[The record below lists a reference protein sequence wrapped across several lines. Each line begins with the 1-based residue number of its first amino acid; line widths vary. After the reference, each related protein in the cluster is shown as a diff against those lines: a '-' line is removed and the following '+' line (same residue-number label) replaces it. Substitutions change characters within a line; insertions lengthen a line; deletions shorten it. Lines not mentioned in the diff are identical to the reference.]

1 MIVNNQ
7 ILNQEIRKTSL
18 LVYLFFIRG
27 FYMKKILIC
36 IGLALTLS
44 ACGSDHI
51 IRFNLSQQQNVNTT
65 PSYEGRSHFF
75 FWGMWQERDYNLM
88 NVCPVRGINSVETHW
103 TFYDSLMGG
112 LTMGIYAPESYAVYC
127 N

>member
-1 MIVNNQ
+1 MIVNNH

-75 FWGMWQERDYNLM
+75 FWGMWQERNYNLM

>member
-18 LVYLFFIRG
+18 LVYFFIRG

>member
-27 FYMKKILIC
+27 FYMKKILVC

-75 FWGMWQERDYNLM
+75 FWGMWQERNYSLV
-88 NVCPVRGINSVETHW
+88 NVCPVKGINSIETHW

>member
-1 MIVNNQ
+1 
-7 ILNQEIRKTSL
+7 
-18 LVYLFFIRG
+18 
-27 FYMKKILIC
+27 MKKLLIC

-51 IRFNLSQQQNVNTT
+51 IRLNLAQRQNPEIQ

-75 FWGMWQERDYNLM
+75 FWGMWQKTDYDLANL
-88 NVCPVRGINSVETHW
+88 CPAGGVNAIEAHW
-103 TFYDSLMGG
+103 TLYDSLLNG
-112 LTMGIYAPESYAVYC
+112 LTMGIYAPESFSIYC

>member
-1 MIVNNQ
+1 
-7 ILNQEIRKTSL
+7 
-18 LVYLFFIRG
+18 
-27 FYMKKILIC
+27 MKKLLIC
-36 IGLALTLS
+36 LGLVLTLC

-51 IRFNLSQQQNVNTT
+51 MRFNLSEHPEVKTA

-75 FWGMWQERDYNLM
+75 LWGMFQEKNYNLT
-88 NVCPVRGINSVETHW
+88 NVCPIRGINSIEAYW

-112 LTMGIYAPESYAVYC
+112 LTMGIYAPESYSIYC